1 MKRLLAVLSVLGCS
15 VILPVGVAQ
24 ADCDTPGDFGA
35 GSGCPPPGSDS
46 SGGGNTQSW
55 PPTSV
60 DWPPQFES
68 AGGGSNEKS
77 TSSPIV
83 PDGEAAHRKSP
94 ATTVST
100 STTPTPIVM
109 PGG

>member
-1 MKRLLAVLSVLGCS
+1 MLAVLSVLGCS

-46 SGGGNTQSW
+46 SGGGGTQSW

-60 DWPPQFES
+60 DWPPQVES
-68 AGGGSNEKS
+68 AGGGSNAKS

-83 PDGEAAHRKSP
+83 LPDGEAAHRKSP
-94 ATTVST
+94 ATTIST

-109 PGG
+109 PEG